1 MKSVSYQISL
11 FQISLYVYNS
21 LSLNRENATYF
32 FYSLII
38 INLMKFDS
46 NSIKININYLKE
58 DSDLIN
64 ILKCIIILKNKII
77 SLNVLFK
84 KLNIKINVKFYYL
97 KV

>member
-1 MKSVSYQISL
+1 
-11 FQISLYVYNS
+11 
-21 LSLNRENATYF
+21 
-32 FYSLII
+32 
-38 INLMKFDS
+38 MKFDS